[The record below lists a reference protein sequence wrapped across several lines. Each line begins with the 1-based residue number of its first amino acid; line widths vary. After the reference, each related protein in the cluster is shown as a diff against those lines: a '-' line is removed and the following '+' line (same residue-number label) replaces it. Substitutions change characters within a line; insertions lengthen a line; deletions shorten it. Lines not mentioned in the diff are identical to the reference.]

1 MKVEVDVDL
10 NKIDYD
16 KIEEAIMKRIE
27 SDELDGMLKIGY
39 CTKENIRAVVERNI
53 NKKLDDSITRYT
65 NSSPNT
71 VLKDVINDAI
81 KEVIREV
88 CADRI
93 KEVIK
98 EMGGEEK
105 IKEIAQQC
113 IGNMFAAA
121 LYDQIRNIVFSSSL
135 QYGEELA
142 DRSRNEAKQMIENA
156 FYQSGHPVPSL

>member
-16 KIEEAIMKRIE
+16 KIEEAVMKRIE
-27 SDELDGMLKIGY
+27 GDELGGILNLEY
-39 CTKENIRAVVERNI
+39 YTKERMQSVTERNI
-53 NKKLDDSITRYT
+53 NAKLDEAITRYT
-65 NSSPNT
+65 NSYPNK
-71 VLKDVINDAI
+71 VLNEIINDTIKEAI
-81 KEVIREV
+81 KEV

-93 KEVIK
+93 KEVIE

-105 IKEIAQQC
+105 VKEIAHQC

-121 LYDQIRNIVFSSSL
+121 LYDHVRSIVFVSSMN
-135 QYGEELA
+135 YGEELA
-142 DRSRNEAKQMIENA
+142 NRSRSEAKQMIENA

>member
-16 KIEEAIMKRIE
+16 KIEEAVMKRIE
-27 SDELDGMLKIGY
+27 GDELGSILNLEY
-39 CTKENIRAVVERNI
+39 YTKERMQAVTERNI
-53 NKKLDDSITRYT
+53 NAKLDEAITRYT
-65 NSSPNT
+65 NASPDK
-71 VLKDVINDAI
+71 VLKDIINDTIKEAI
-81 KEVIREV
+81 KEV

-93 KEVIK
+93 KEVIE

-105 IKEIAQQC
+105 IKEIAHQC

-121 LYDQIRNIVFSSSL
+121 LYDHIRSIVFVSSMN
-135 QYGEELA
+135 YGEELA
-142 DRSRNEAKQMIENA
+142 NRSRSEAKQMIEKA